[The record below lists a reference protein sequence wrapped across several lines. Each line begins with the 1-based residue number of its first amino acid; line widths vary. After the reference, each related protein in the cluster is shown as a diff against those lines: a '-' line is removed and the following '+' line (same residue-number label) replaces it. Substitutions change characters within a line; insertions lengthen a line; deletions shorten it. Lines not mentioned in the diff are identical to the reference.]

1 MKSNVNENLGRTIYD
16 GEKANRFLL
25 DEAGQWDL
33 GKPIMINWEEFVPK
47 IIKTPKTKKPRFTF
61 DRSDGFVLGIAIDS
75 REVQFGLTMWILTVK
90 FRR

>member
-1 MKSNVNENLGRTIYD
+1 MKNSLI
-16 GEKANRFLL
+16 
-25 DEAGQWDL
+25 
-33 GKPIMINWEEFVPK
+33 
-47 IIKTPKTKKPRFTF
+47 TF